1 MLFFLSIQVQ
11 FPGPRRLSQSSG
23 TLLWGH
29 PVPSWIFMDTRYIH
43 GVLICIQE
51 KVLIKI
57 ISLQE
62 KKSNPYLGIALM
74 QERSKAH
81 TGPLRTLDTDCK
93 LHRWRKEYFL
103 RTMHVLILIG
113 QNVKF
118 NISVH
123 VYACVWC
130 VCVCLSVWWV
140 YMTMD
145 THTHMIVPMWRSEKD
160 FGESLLSFQGKIIL
174 VGSAMYVCSRCV
186 SCLSLSHLAWDN

>member
-130 VCVCLSVWWV
+130 VCLSVCLVSI
-140 YMTMD
+140 YD
-145 THTHMIVPMWRSEKD
+145 NGHTYTYDSTYVEVREGLWGITSFLSRQDYSCWFCYVCVLQVR
-160 FGESLLSFQGKIIL
+160 LLSL
-174 VGSAMYVCSRCV
+174 ALP
-186 SCLSLSHLAWDN
+186 SCLG